1 MLITLN
7 TVFTAEIRSYE
18 AYCSGSREE
27 SVILPRYVTRP
38 TIYDQMARGIKIY
51 EVFRASCIPYD
62 DIIERGLTKDG
73 GNICAEIS
81 GLIRSFNGLPC
92 YF

>member
-1 MLITLN
+1 
-7 TVFTAEIRSYE
+7 
-18 AYCSGSREE
+18 
-27 SVILPRYVTRP
+27 
-38 TIYDQMARGIKIY
+38 MARGIKIY

-81 GLIRSFNGLPC
+81 GLIRSLASYAVSTDFLVISSHT
-92 YF
+92 